1 MPITCDQSMVYAQGK
16 GKPVENA
23 GAAAE
28 ADSEDLRAN
37 AAGRWP
43 FQRLCGQL
51 LLDVLHAQWEVRPT
65 PCLVAFVKFL
75 RVECALPVV
84 GKRVAFVRCASCA
97 SVVETPVQQSRC
109 SLAYGKGVGVEGFGW
124 RV

>member
-1 MPITCDQSMVYAQGK
+1 MVYAQGERE
-16 GKPVENA
+16 PVENA

-28 ADSEDLRAN
+28 ADAEDRRAT

-65 PCLVAFVKFL
+65 PCLAALSEILGANCVNG
-75 RVECALPVV
+75 ALPVV
-84 GKRVAFVRCASCA
+84 WQEGGVRALCQLCKRSGDTWA
-97 SVVETPVQQSRC
+97 TK
-109 SLAYGKGVGVEGFGW
+109 SLQLGMRDRDGGLGYKPNP
-124 RV
+124 